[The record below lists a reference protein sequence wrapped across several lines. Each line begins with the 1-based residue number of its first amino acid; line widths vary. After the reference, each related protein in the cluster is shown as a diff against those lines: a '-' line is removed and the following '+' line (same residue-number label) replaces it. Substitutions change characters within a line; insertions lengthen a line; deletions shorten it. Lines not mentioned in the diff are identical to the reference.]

1 MGNSYPIIKLDATGS
16 TNDYLRSILSAKTLE
31 DYTVVITENQFAG
44 RGQRGNSWVS
54 EPGKN
59 LTFSFLKRD
68 LTLNPQNHFILNIG
82 VSLALH
88 DALTAIGIPGLAI
101 KWPNDIM
108 SGNSKICGI
117 LIENLISGD
126 QIRHSIIGIGLNVNQ
141 TNFGNLKHVSSLR
154 NSTKKEFDLFYLL
167 GVLMKHLQNRLAT
180 LSNNSFLTDKA
191 EYESRLFRKGQIFSF
206 EDPEGQKFPGVIMGV
221 APTGQLMLQL
231 EDGQQNQYDF
241 KMLRFVF

>member
-1 MGNSYPIIKLDATGS
+1 MQIIKLDATGS

-31 DYTVVITENQFAG
+31 DYTVVIAENQFAG

-59 LTFSFLKRD
+59 LTFSFLKRN
-68 LTLNPQNHFILNIG
+68 LTLNPQNHFILNMG

-88 DALTAIGIPGLAI
+88 DALSAIGVPGLTI

-117 LIENLISGD
+117 LIENLISGA

-141 TNFGNLKHVSSLR
+141 TNFGN
-154 NSTKKEFDLFYLL
+154 
-167 GVLMKHLQNRLAT
+167 
-180 LSNNSFLTDKA
+180 
-191 EYESRLFRKGQIFSF
+191 
-206 EDPEGQKFPGVIMGV
+206 
-221 APTGQLMLQL
+221 
-231 EDGQQNQYDF
+231 
-241 KMLRFVF
+241 